1 MQSLDEAGCT
11 ATPQPR
17 TTRRLWVVL
26 ALTGG
31 FMLVEAAGGYVSGS
45 LALLA
50 DAGHMLTDVAAIGL
64 SLFSAGMARRP
75 ADVNRTYGYLRYEI
89 LAALVNGAA
98 LLGLTVWIV
107 IEAIHR
113 IGSPHPVRGWIF
125 LAVASAGLL
134 VNLIGV
140 ALMHGISRANLNSR
154 GVYLHLLGDALGSVG
169 ALLAAGIILV
179 TGWTLADPIVS
190 VAISGLIVVGAW
202 RLVRES
208 VDVLLESVPP
218 GVSLREVRRRVLAVD
233 GVSGVHDLHVWM
245 VGSGMVAM
253 SGHAVVPD
261 LQAHPDVLEEIRSG
275 MGDLGIDHVTVQIE
289 VEHRCEEPAE
299 HHARKVG

>member
-1 MQSLDEAGCT
+1 MQTLDDAGCT

-17 TTRRLWVVL
+17 TTRRLWLVL

-31 FMLVEAAGGYVSGS
+31 FMLVEVAGGYLSGS

-75 ADVNRTYGYLRYEI
+75 ADVNKTYGYLRYEI

-107 IEAIHR
+107 IEAVHR
-113 IGSPHPVRGWIF
+113 LGAPQPVQGWIF
-125 LAVASAGLL
+125 LGVASAGLV

-140 ALMHGISRANLNSR
+140 AVMHGISRANLNSR

-169 ALLAAGIILV
+169 ALAAAAIILL
-179 TGWTLADPIVS
+179 TGWTPADPIVS
-190 VAISGLIVVGAW
+190 VLIGGLIVIGAW

-208 VDVLLESVPP
+208 VDVLLEAVPP
-218 GVSLREVRRRVLAVD
+218 GVSLTDVRQRVLGVD
-233 GVSGVHDLHVWM
+233 GVSGVHDLHVWT

-261 LQAHPDVLEEIRSG
+261 LQAHPDVLDEIRSG
-275 MGDLGIDHVTVQIE
+275 MSALGIDHVTVQIE
-289 VEHRCEEPAE
+289 VAHRCEEPAE
-299 HHARKVG
+299 HHARRAG

>member
-1 MQSLDEAGCT
+1 MQSLDDAGCT
-11 ATPQPR
+11 ATPPPR
-17 TTRRLWVVL
+17 TTRRLWQVL

-31 FMLVEAAGGYVSGS
+31 VMLVEVAGGYISGS

-75 ADVNRTYGYLRYEI
+75 ADVNKSYGYHRYEI

-107 IEAIHR
+107 VEAIHR
-113 IGSPHPVRGWIF
+113 IGAPHPVRGWVF
-125 LAVASAGLL
+125 LIVASAGL
-134 VNLIGV
+134 VANLIGV
-140 ALMHGISRANLNSR
+140 ALMHGVSRANLNSR

-169 ALLAAGIILV
+169 ALMAAGIILL

-190 VAISGLIVVGAW
+190 MAIGCLIVVGAW

-208 VDVLLESVPP
+208 VDVLLEAVPP
-218 GVSLREVRRRVLAVD
+218 GVSLAEVRGRVLGVD
-233 GVSGVHDLHVWM
+233 GVSGVHDLHVWT

-261 LQAHPDVLEEIRSG
+261 LQAHPDVLEEIRLG
-275 MGDLGIDHVTVQIE
+275 MADLGIDHVTVQIE

-299 HHARKVG
+299 QGARRAG